1 MTISDSVDEAP
12 CSPSPQ
18 LIEIVGS
25 MQSGLGKALQ
35 RRKIESEKRTRDSVP
50 CANIEPPD
58 VFIQNGTEFSGQ
70 SVHKGKVLNTYARS
84 NRVVTEEDWVC
95 PAYSTV

>member
-1 MTISDSVDEAP
+1 
-12 CSPSPQ
+12 
-18 LIEIVGS
+18 

-58 VFIQNGTEFSGQ
+58 VFIQNGTEFSGR
-70 SVHKGKVLNTYARS
+70 VYIRGKF
-84 NRVVTEEDWVC
+84 
-95 PAYSTV
+95 